1 MHNRGAA
8 LTRGTFRPRPVM
20 PERSRETGD
29 IRADCAVYALRRYLP
44 EPKQPSAAS
53 DSTTRR
59 PLLSVMFA
67 SAHKH
72 PPLTPS
78 PNATLSN
85 PENSASSHPPYDLI
99 TRSPYHPRHTVSARF
114 AILSIRAA
122 TPTSTGKRNS
132 AIAAPCPRLPPSI
145 PLKYAQVAS
154 TCVESK
160 GPPRVRM
167 KTTIRSVNVQTRP

>member
-1 MHNRGAA
+1 MVPPGGGWRANHGAQSVAGLLRPLDREAPGSVQVTHNRGAA

-20 PERSRETGD
+20 RERSRETGD

-44 EPKQPSAAS
+44 EPKQPRAAS

-59 PLLSVMFA
+59 PLLSVMSA

-78 PNATLSN
+78 PNATPAN

-99 TRSPYHPRHTVSARF
+99 TLSPYHPITLSPRHTVSARL

-122 TPTSTGKRNS
+122 TPTSTG
-132 AIAAPCPRLPPSI
+132 
-145 PLKYAQVAS
+145 
-154 TCVESK
+154 
-160 GPPRVRM
+160 
-167 KTTIRSVNVQTRP
+167 